1 MQGIHAQPKK
11 FAHGQ
16 KHCRMSQEE
25 VEQKQRKL
33 QKLQSSF
40 QGKRAEAADL
50 QGSFQREREDL
61 LQDIYI
67 LTRQIK
73 LKDLLIA
80 SYIPPHHQQRIMQH
94 CSWDDMQQC
103 WEIEHLQ
110 LAGNAVKAQQQQE
123 RQASGKAA
131 STAQPDQDAAS
142 VQQQNAYLT
151 YKPSRA
157 SGLASSVANAR
168 PTSSR
173 RPTDSASKRPLSLIP
188 RPRSSRH
195 SSRGSSR
202 GSDPNNIG
210 SLTDQVA
217 RLDVDKAKAEKMA
230 FPSARGLL
238 SAGRRPPSRGL
249 NV

>member
-1 MQGIHAQPKK
+1 MLHAE
-11 FAHGQ
+11 
-16 KHCRMSQEE
+16 QEE

-33 QKLQSSF
+33 QKLQSSY
-40 QGKRAEAADL
+40 QSKRAEAADL
-50 QGSFQREREDL
+50 QSSFQREREDL

-80 SYIPPHHQQRIMQH
+80 SYIPSHHQQRIMQH

-103 WEIEHLQ
+103 WEIEHLH
-110 LAGNAVKAQQQQE
+110 LAGNAVKAQQQKD
-123 RQASGKAA
+123 RQASGNDA
-131 STAQPDQDAAS
+131 STAQPSPDAAS
-142 VQQQNAYLT
+142 AQQQNAYLT
-151 YKPSRA
+151 YKPAKANSIGSIRPN
-157 SGLASSVANAR
+157 SV
-168 PTSSR
+168 R
-173 RPTDSASKRPLSLIP
+173 RPMGSASKRPGSSMQ

-195 SSRGSSR
+195 SSRASSR
-202 GSDPNNIG
+202 GGDATDIG

-217 RLDVDKAKAEKMA
+217 RLEVDKSRMEKLA